1 MSKMANL
8 EKNLYDDFGNNE
20 PIIIKEID
28 SENRYDIDKDS
39 FRKCLSRL
47 HEEDKIERFDNGIY
61 YFATLNQY
69 FNEKSKL
76 SENKVIEKKYIRD
89 DNVVY
94 GYITGY
100 SFVNYLGLTTQVPQ
114 VIEIV
119 TGKISK
125 SMTENF
131 STSYK
136 LKKTRVNITKDNY
149 KFLQVLDLL
158 TDYMPLIE
166 VDIRVVK
173 DKVFNY
179 LKGIK
184 LTDTEIKKILIAY
197 PAKTS
202 KSIFTAGF
210 DEIVYSLKKENDNVS
225 ISE

>member
-39 FRKCLSRL
+39 FRKYLSRL

-131 STSYK
+131 KYQ
-136 LKKTRVNITKDNY
+136 L
-149 KFLQVLDLL
+149 
-158 TDYMPLIE
+158 
-166 VDIRVVK
+166 
-173 DKVFNY
+173 
-179 LKGIK
+179 
-184 LTDTEIKKILIAY
+184 
-197 PAKTS
+197 
-202 KSIFTAGF
+202 
-210 DEIVYSLKKENDNVS
+210 
-225 ISE
+225 